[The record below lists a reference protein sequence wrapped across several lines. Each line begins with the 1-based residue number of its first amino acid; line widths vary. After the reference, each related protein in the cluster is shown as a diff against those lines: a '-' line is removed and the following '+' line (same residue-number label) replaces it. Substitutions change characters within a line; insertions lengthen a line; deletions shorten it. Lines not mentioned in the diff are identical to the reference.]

1 MSNPKFRVTKYN
13 HIECNKEKQ
22 PALHIDI
29 LNGLQAS
36 MQQSHLCPWKTTEK
50 RLDFVQRGVN
60 EEMPPYS
67 YKTPRKRKPADKISF
82 TIRGLG
88 WDNNY
93 YVLTTDKYTME
104 NCNLVLNS
112 SWDRPDTKR
121 KINKQ
126 TELNIRIQKR
136 LNQAKG

>member
-29 LNGLQAS
+29 LNGLKAS

-88 WDNNY
+88 LRAYN
-93 YVLTTDKYTME
+93 
-104 NCNLVLNS
+104 
-112 SWDRPDTKR
+112 R
-121 KINKQ
+121 
-126 TELNIRIQKR
+126 
-136 LNQAKG
+136 

>member
-29 LNGLQAS
+29 LNGLKAS

-67 YKTPRKRKPADKISF
+67 YKTPRKRNPADKISF

-88 WDNNY
+88 IVIRGDWLWQAANISDKNNRAAV
-93 YVLTTDKYTME
+93 YVQSMHRE
-104 NCNLVLNS
+104 SAQSFVFR
-112 SWDRPDTKR
+112 WQ
-121 KINKQ
+121 IV
-126 TELNIRIQKR
+126 TE
-136 LNQAKG
+136 

>member
-1 MSNPKFRVTKYN
+1 MSNPNFRVTKYN

-29 LNGLQAS
+29 LNGLKAS

-88 WDNNY
+88 IVIRGDWLWQAANISDKNNSAAV
-93 YVLTTDKYTME
+93 YVQSMHRE
-104 NCNLVLNS
+104 RAQSFVFCWQIV
-112 SWDRPDTKR
+112 
-121 KINKQ
+121 
-126 TELNIRIQKR
+126 TE
-136 LNQAKG
+136 